1 MLKTRILTALI
12 LGPAIL
18 VVLFLA
24 PDWLFRL
31 AAAALLLTGCW
42 EFRRL
47 ANLGA
52 ITGALLFVL
61 QAVLIGLMH
70 FYWDSVSQQAA
81 ILLVGGCVAWCL
93 MYLRLYTYQE
103 NQDTGTGYQWR
114 GFASALVAISACWF
128 ALSWLRDQ
136 PDGQFLILLLL
147 FIIWAADVGAYF
159 AGQWLGRTRLAP
171 KISPKKTWEGVIGGI
186 LLATLITF
194 ILSRFTPLAGSPA
207 LELLLLTVVTV
218 MSSIGGDLFIS
229 IHKRS
234 VKIKD
239 AGKIFPGHGGVLDRF
254 DSLLPGSAFF
264 ALAVWKMSA

>member
-18 VVLFLA
+18 AVLFFA

-47 ANLGA
+47 ANLDA
-52 ITGALLFVL
+52 VTGSILFAL
-61 QAVLIGLMH
+61 QAALIGLMH
-70 FYWDSVSQQAA
+70 YNWDFFSHQPAT
-81 ILLVGGCVAWCL
+81 LLLGCSAAWCL
-93 MYLRLYTYQE
+93 MYVRLYTYQDG
-103 NQDTGTGYQWR
+103 QDTGTAYQVR

-136 PDGQFLILLLL
+136 PGGQFLILLLL

-159 AGQWLGRTRLAP
+159 SGQWLGRTPLAP

-186 LLATLITF
+186 LLATLITL
-194 ILSRFTPLAGSPA
+194 ILSRFTPLAVSPV
-207 LELLLLTVVTV
+207 LQLLLLTVVTV

-234 VKIKD
+234 VKLKD
-239 AGKIFPGHGGVLDRF
+239 AGRIFPGHGGVLDRF
-254 DSLLPGSAFF
+254 DSLLPGSVFF
-264 ALAVWKMSA
+264 ALAVWVMSS

>member
-1 MLKTRILTALI
+1 

-18 VVLFLA
+18 AVLFFA

-52 ITGALLFVL
+52 ISGALLFVL
-61 QAVLIGLMH
+61 QAALIGLMH
-70 FYWDSVSQQAA
+70 YYWGVFSQQAA
-81 ILLVGGCVAWCL
+81 VFLLGACMAWLL
-93 MYLRLYTYQE
+93 MYLRLYTYRD
-103 NQDTGTGYQWR
+103 NLDTGTGYQLR
-114 GFASALVAISACWF
+114 GFASALVAISGCWY

-136 PDGQFLILLLL
+136 PEGQYLILLLL

-159 AGQWLGRTRLAP
+159 AGQWFGRTRLAP

-186 LLATLITF
+186 LLATLITL
-194 ILSRFTPLAGSPA
+194 ILSRLTPLAASPV
-207 LELLLLTVVTV
+207 LQLLLLTVVTV

-234 VKIKD
+234 VKLKD
-239 AGKIFPGHGGVLDRF
+239 AGRIFPGHGGVLDRF
-254 DSLLPGSAFF
+254 DSLLPGSVFF
-264 ALAVWKMSA
+264 ALAVWKLSS